1 MKLVKTL
8 VAVVAMVFFFACE
21 EKSKP
26 ATQAATTP
34 EAPKPLP
41 VEVAKDINK
50 MMSDA
55 FQGTWDLGKGNGLT
69 ISGSTLTYS
78 KDGNARSEPSTISFG
93 SPKEGKCGEVPKA
106 YNKTVGDG
114 ITTMVETNKGGFVCW
129 LIKSVDSNAIE
140 LIQLTPDGKPVTWL
154 RKGSGKTA
162 AAVPPVTA
170 ACTLTAGTLG
180 GVKLGD
186 PMSKVTENYPVK
198 TKYKNGEGSFDVYVK
213 SKDKVNDMMIF
224 PIKRDG
230 KEVANLV
237 EYTGNCTTKEGIK
250 VGSTVA
256 DLKKAYPA
264 LKANG
269 SEVEGRTIAKGGGYT
284 FLLDTYESSYELDVA
299 KLKPTVKVK
308 AIVLQ

>member
-8 VAVVAMVFFFACE
+8 VAVVAMVFVFACE

-34 EAPKPLP
+34 EAPKPP
-41 VEVAKDINK
+41 VEAAKDINK
-50 MMSDA
+50 TMSDA

-106 YNKTVGDG
+106 YNVAGGGG

-129 LIKSVDSNAIE
+129 LIRSVDSNAIG
-140 LIQLTPDGKPVTWL
+140 LIQMTPDGKPVTWV
-154 RKGSGKTA
+154 RKGTA
-162 AAVPPVTA
+162 GAIPLVTA

-186 PMSKVTENYPVK
+186 PMSKVTETYPVK
-198 TKYKNGEGSFDVYVK
+198 IKQETGEGSFDVYVK
-213 SKDKVNDMMIF
+213 SKGNAHDVMIY

-230 KEVANLV
+230 KEVANLI

-284 FLLDTYESSYELDVA
+284 FLLDTYQSTYELDVA